1 MRIEI
6 RNDRS
11 LSEIIREFHAAYS
24 FLKIEFFSKG
34 HRKGSTS
41 SPAQMFA
48 DHGVTIGDIRDGGKE
63 GVLEILPAHTV
74 WEVENAFEKEFG
86 LHVQVYRKSGRL
98 WMETSATD
106 GWTLA
111 KQNAEGEEMSHPV
124 EPDKRPDFREQE

>member
-6 RNDRS
+6 RNDRT
-11 LSEIIREFHAAYS
+11 LSEIIREFHGEYK
-24 FLKIEFFSKG
+24 FLKLEFFSKG
-34 HRKGSTS
+34 HRKGTTS
-41 SPAQMFA
+41 NPSQMYA
-48 DHGVTIGDIRDGGKE
+48 NHDVTIGEIRDSGKE
-63 GVLEILPAHTV
+63 DAMEILPSHTV

-106 GWTLA
+106 GWTLE
-111 KQNAEGEEMSHPV
+111 KQNAEGEEMSRPI